1 MHLRTQKL
9 IDNYAGGA
17 AIAVL
22 RPATML
28 LGALLRRN
36 HELTV
41 GEEVVWVKM
50 LGGGSLVLAMP
61 MLLGFRKTHP
71 NVRMVLVTTPAVKPF
86 AELLGVFDEYRIIDA
101 RSSFALLWTALV
113 ALIRTLRADCIV
125 DLEVHSRLT
134 TVFTTLTMARN
145 RVAFWLDHIFWRR
158 GLASHL
164 VFFNRSSGSF
174 HFYDRIGDLFGVKP
188 ASRAECER
196 ALAGAIGHSAS
207 APKAAGQVAVG
218 FACSDLALERMLSP
232 EQWVRAF
239 RDNLRPEHRTFV
251 FLGAPGDRARGDA
264 IIDALRAAY
273 PELSFR
279 NACGDLSIKQSVAT
293 LFESA
298 EFWGIDSSL
307 LHLARTAGLRC
318 VSYWGPTDPTTLTRD
333 AWSEGDIEER
343 QYYRKIACSPCVHT
357 SEAPPCRGDNRCIKG
372 LFEDAVVSPSNWT
385 PMEYPPQRT
394 TYPALPKKALTAAWQ
409 NVGFICI
416 ALVAVYCVVHAFD
429 PPRLNWGDSASD
441 YNVMTSGRNFAK
453 YGFLHLRLTPFVLDP
468 AYMTNAD
475 SAMVYTHYPQLP
487 DLMNGLERT
496 LFGFT
501 DLVQF
506 RFVAL
511 MFSFSA
517 LFFVYQLVGFYW
529 TRQAAQLTLALWVI
543 NPLWIQHADYLHHA
557 PYAAFFGFGAL
568 YFLFRHLNEE
578 RRGFLFAAGA
588 FVFLVFMASYDFW
601 IFVPLL
607 LAMMTFGHYRKVGLP
622 AIRVLGALAGCA
634 VAALLAKW
642 ATNAWAL
649 GGVAAFIRD
658 LRFQMVERA
667 TNQAV
672 RVAYDQGIAT
682 TLVGR
687 VERSFTL
694 LLFAVAAFWALYPML
709 RRRVALPGDG
719 ERATVNP
726 AFILLAALP
735 FLALFT
741 ELWVGQYYPTLL
753 VLPFYAVGCAVLA
766 LMLMGAR
773 QPVWRPVG
781 FVLVAALAANSIAEN
796 VRFKKAFLPRS
807 EIASLKKELD
817 AVTVPGQRILVDH
830 VFDAAYR
837 YYFNHNTVALI
848 LNPPWHFPGALR
860 YYADPKRPVVAPPSG
875 AVFVQHKHLA
885 DQLYDKGLYYV
896 LGREGLW
903 GPWGNPER
911 YHDELDDFVAKRDSE
926 LVAAVAEMGGQKI
939 QETDSYVVWRI
950 MPRPSTDVADGP
962 MPPAGAKATSDGDVR
977 RNR

>member
-41 GEEVVWVKM
+41 GQEVVWVKM

-61 MLLGFRKTHP
+61 MLLGFRKAHP
-71 NVRMVLVTTPAVKPF
+71 NVRMVLVTTPAVQPF
-86 AELLGVFDEYRIIDA
+86 AELLGVFDEYRIIDT

-113 ALIRTLRADCIV
+113 ALITTFRADCIV

-174 HFYDRIGDLFGVKP
+174 YFYDRIGDLFGVKP
-188 ASRAECER
+188 ASRADCER
-196 ALAGAIGHSAS
+196 ALGGAIGQSAS
-207 APKAAGQVAVG
+207 TAKVPGQVAVG

-232 EQWVRAF
+232 EQWSRAF
-239 RDNLRPEHRTFV
+239 RDHLRPEHQTFI
-251 FLGAPGDRARGDA
+251 FLGAPSDRAKGDA
-264 IIDALRAAY
+264 IIDALRDAY
-273 PELSFR
+273 PALTFR
-279 NACGDLSIKQSVAT
+279 NACGDLSIKQSVEA

-307 LHLARTAGLRC
+307 LHLARTAGLHC
-318 VSYWGPTDPTTLTRD
+318 VSYWGPTDPSTLTRE
-333 AWSEGDIEER
+333 AWTDVEER

-357 SEAPPCRGDNRCIKG
+357 SESPPCRGDNRCIKG
-372 LFEDAVVSPSNWT
+372 LFEDAAVSPSNWT

-394 TYPALPKKALTAAWQ
+394 TYPALPKKVLTAAWQ
-409 NVGFICI
+409 NLGFIC
-416 ALVAVYCVVHAFD
+416 VAFVLVYCLVHAFD

-496 LFGFT
+496 VFGFT

-506 RFVAL
+506 RLVAL
-511 MFSFSA
+511 IFSFSA
-517 LFFVYQLVGFYW
+517 LFFVYRLVGFYW
-529 TRQAAQLTLALWVI
+529 SRQAAQLSLALWVI

-568 YFLFRHLNEE
+568 YFLFRHLNE
-578 RRGFLFAAGA
+578 RRLGFLFASGA

-607 LAMMTFGHYRKVGLP
+607 LAMMTFGHYRKVSVP
-622 AIRVLGALAGCA
+622 AVRVLGALAGCA

-649 GGVAAFIRD
+649 GGVAAFVRD

-672 RVAYDQGIAT
+672 RVAYDEGIAT

-694 LLFAVAAFWALYPML
+694 LLFPVAAFWALYPAV

-719 ERATVNP
+719 ERATINP
-726 AFILLAALP
+726 VFILLAALP

-753 VLPFYAVGCAVLA
+753 VLPFYAIGCAVLA
-766 LMLMGAR
+766 IMLIGAR
-773 QPVWRPVG
+773 QRVWHPVG
-781 FVLVAALAANSIAEN
+781 FVLVAALAANSIVEN
-796 VRFKKAFLPRS
+796 AKFKKAFLPRS
-807 EIASLKKELD
+807 EIAALKKEID
-817 AVTVPGQRILVDH
+817 AVTEPGQRILVDH

-848 LNPPWHFPGALR
+848 LNPPWHYAGALR

-875 AVFVQHKHLA
+875 AIFVQHKHLA
-885 DQLYDKGLYYV
+885 DQLFDKGLYYV

-903 GPWGNPER
+903 VPWGHPDQ
-911 YHDELDDFVAKRDSE
+911 YHAEIDRFITARDSE
-926 LVAAVAEMGGQKI
+926 LVADVAAMGGQKI

-950 MPRPSTDVADGP
+950 MPRPSTNIADGP
-962 MPPAGAKATSDGDVR
+962 VPPPGAKATSDGDVR